1 MLELLNFLLCSY
13 ALPAMIIGVGI
24 FFLIKVRFFF
34 ILRPVRFFRSI
45 LSSSGGFRS
54 LCVALSGTLG
64 IGNIVGVA
72 SAVMMGGAGSVLWM
86 VISAFIAMGV
96 KYAEAFLAVRHRR
109 GCVGNYHGGAPF
121 YIQDACASPRVGRI
135 FGSGFALLCI
145 LNSLSTGNLVQVGA
159 SSAFL
164 TQGRIFLGIFIAFAV
179 FIVIKG
185 GIKRMQATSSVLIPL
200 LSVLYIGISLFIIF
214 SNLGATCV
222 AISRIFKEAFS
233 VRCMGAG
240 ACGYGISTAMRYGIS
255 RGLLSNEAGCGT
267 SPTAHA
273 SSSLSAHAQG
283 CLGAFEVFWD
293 TIVLCPLT
301 AIVILISPCASG
313 TAMGL
318 VISAYSHFLGGFGGW
333 FIVFSCI
340 LFAIATIC
348 CQYYYGRESLAFLS
362 PKKRYMYLYS
372 AVFFAICVI
381 ASVISNDLIWQICDL
396 IIAFLAIYN
405 LVFLVILSKEVE
417 L

>member
-1 MLELLNFLLCSY
+1 MALTCFLLPTF
-13 ALPAMIIGVGI
+13 AL
-24 FFLIKVRFFF
+24 R
-34 ILRPVRFFRSI
+34 
-45 LSSSGGFRS
+45 
-54 LCVALSGTLG
+54 
-64 IGNIVGVA
+64 GVA

-214 SNLGATCV
+214 SSIQIRLLLHKPLFCEDTKEDAKSVFYAPFFERQPQKTSAT
-222 AISRIFKEAFS
+222 APSQ
-233 VRCMGAG
+233 
-240 ACGYGISTAMRYGIS
+240 TANQKYH
-255 RGLLSNEAGCGT
+255 
-267 SPTAHA
+267 SPGQ
-273 SSSLSAHAQG
+273 S
-283 CLGAFEVFWD
+283 
-293 TIVLCPLT
+293 
-301 AIVILISPCASG
+301 
-313 TAMGL
+313 
-318 VISAYSHFLGGFGGW
+318 
-333 FIVFSCI
+333 
-340 LFAIATIC
+340 
-348 CQYYYGRESLAFLS
+348 
-362 PKKRYMYLYS
+362 
-372 AVFFAICVI
+372 
-381 ASVISNDLIWQICDL
+381 
-396 IIAFLAIYN
+396 
-405 LVFLVILSKEVE
+405 
-417 L
+417 